1 MKKWSLAHF
10 CAYLSLAI
18 SITLLVLWCCNVGG
32 FTVVNLDSFVGVIV
46 ALLAIVV
53 TIAIGWQIFNV
64 VDINDK
70 IKKLYI
76 LEEKFNKQEKTIN
89 QQTKETKHLIMLI
102 YGIEAN
108 NEGHPIEAFRYLM
121 ASLVCSMQLDKPIN
135 AENIL
140 NNMMS
145 ITNQIKNE
153 SVYNHSRIKE
163 IQEYDKKIKASPYY
177 DIIKSRYEDIYKE
190 FNSKVKVGND

>member
-18 SITLLVLWCCNVGG
+18 SITLLVIWCCNVGG
-32 FTVVNLDSFVGVIV
+32 FTVVSLDSFVGVIV

-108 NEGHPIEAFRYLM
+108 KEGHSIEAFRYLM

-140 NNMMS
+140 NNMKS
-145 ITNQIKNE
+145 ITN
-153 SVYNHSRIKE
+153 
-163 IQEYDKKIKASPYY
+163 
-177 DIIKSRYEDIYKE
+177 
-190 FNSKVKVGND
+190 

>member
-10 CAYLSLAI
+10 CGYLSLAI
-18 SITLLVLWCCNVGG
+18 FITLLVLWCCNVGG
-32 FTVVNLDSFVGVIV
+32 FTVVSLDSFVGVIV

-108 NEGHPIEAFRYLM
+108 KEGHSIEAFRYLM
-121 ASLVCSMQLDKPIN
+121 ASLVCSMLLDKPIN

-140 NNMMS
+140 NKMKS

-163 IQEYDKKIKASPYY
+163 IQEYDKKIKASPCY

>member
-10 CAYLSLAI
+10 CGYLSLAI

-32 FTVVNLDSFVGVIV
+32 FTVVSLDSFVGVIV

-53 TIAIGWQIFNV
+53 TIAIGCQIFNV

-108 NEGHPIEAFRYLM
+108 KEGHSIEAFRYLM
-121 ASLVCSMQLDKPIN
+121 ASLVCSMLLDKPIN

-140 NNMMS
+140 NKMKS

-163 IQEYDKKIKASPYY
+163 IQEYDKKIKASPCY